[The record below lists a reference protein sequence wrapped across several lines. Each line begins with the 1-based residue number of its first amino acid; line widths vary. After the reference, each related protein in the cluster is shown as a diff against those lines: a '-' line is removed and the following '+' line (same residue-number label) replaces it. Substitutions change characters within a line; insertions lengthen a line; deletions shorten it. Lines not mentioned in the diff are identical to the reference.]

1 MNRNL
6 HSPTKMTE
14 FAREFDEEP
23 VTYFSKFVTKLTSAY
38 NNGYNTVNI
47 APSQSVVSLG
57 DQLQDPGNSGSVAS
71 GTQLSVATDKSSST
85 SDNIS
90 IDGSAIDK
98 VRSKEISSV
107 CYTKSFFF
115 SWTIYRW
122 T

>member
-23 VTYFSKFVTKLTSAY
+23 VTYFSKFVNKLTSAY

-57 DQLQDPGNSGSVAS
+57 ETLQDTESGSVAS
-71 GTQLSVATDKSSST
+71 GTQLSVASDKSSST

-98 VRSKEISSV
+98 VRLKKDLS
-107 CYTKSFFF
+107 
-115 SWTIYRW
+115 
-122 T
+122 

>member
-23 VTYFSKFVTKLTSAY
+23 VTYFSKFVNKLTNAY

-47 APSQSVVSLG
+47 APSQSVVNIG
-57 DQLQDPGNSGSVAS
+57 EQLQDSGSSGSVAS
-71 GTQLSVATDKSSST
+71 RTQQAVATDKSSST

-98 VRSKEISSV
+98 VRLTESPSV
-107 CYTKSFFF
+107 FFNKL
-115 SWTIYRW
+115 YVL
-122 T
+122 

>member
-23 VTYFSKFVTKLTSAY
+23 ITYFSKIVNKLTSAY

-57 DQLQDPGNSGSVAS
+57 EQLQDTGSSGSGVS
-71 GTQLSVATDKSSST
+71 GTQMSVGTDKSSST

-98 VRSKEISSV
+98 VRLPQNSSD
-107 CYTKSFFF
+107 CLTNKMIC
-115 SWTIYRW
+115 SWTICR
-122 T
+122 